1 MVWFVKTGYEYH
13 VRIPSFPKSLHTVI
27 DNEDLLS
34 LSTYRIFKH
43 QLTLLWFSLSSLSSP
58 CCYSIAKSCLT
69 LCDHKDYS
77 TPDPSVPHYLQSLF
91 KFMSIES
98 MMLFS
103 HLILC
108 HPLRLLPSLFPDI
121 GTFSITSGGQS
132 IGASALTSVLP
143 INIQG

>member
-43 QLTLLWFSLSSLSSP
+43 
-58 CCYSIAKSCLT
+58 
-69 LCDHKDYS
+69 HKDYS

-121 GTFSITSGGQS
+121 RTFSITSGGQS